1 MKYLIILFFSSSL
14 LFSKVYYSKVEPYEV
29 RNISSNVVG
38 LVLFIDEDMIGK
50 KLTSRAYITIDS
62 ELDRKELQSINKKLL
77 SLNNII
83 KTNKKVL
90 TNLETLVQ
98 RKRINYD
105 KIKSLKIKSVV
116 EKDREFYDLV
126 TSENLSLATMKEI
139 ENLNIQVADLK
150 LRQAHLKR
158 SIIDKNLNAKG
169 FVLYSIDVRP
179 GQVVSMATPLA
190 KIADISKAKLSIF
203 LDEVDVIDAQKKKV
217 YIDGVETQYKI
228 SRILTVADSKNISKY
243 MAQIIINPPKVF
255 SKLVK
260 IELK

>member
-116 EKDREFYDLV
+116 EKD
-126 TSENLSLATMKEI
+126 
-139 ENLNIQVADLK
+139 NI
-150 LRQAHLKR
+150 
-158 SIIDKNLNAKG
+158 
-169 FVLYSIDVRP
+169 
-179 GQVVSMATPLA
+179 M
-190 KIADISKAKLSIF
+190 
-203 LDEVDVIDAQKKKV
+203 
-217 YIDGVETQYKI
+217 
-228 SRILTVADSKNISKY
+228 
-243 MAQIIINPPKVF
+243 
-255 SKLVK
+255 
-260 IELK
+260 